1 MKIIYM
7 GTPHI
12 AVEPLKTLFNH
23 PDIKIPMVVCQP
35 DRPKGRGKKM
45 SPPPVKEFAIENNI
59 KVYQPDTLKNNK
71 NAIEI
76 FREISPDFLVVVAYG
91 KILPTEI
98 LSIPRFAPINIHFS
112 LLPKYRGAA
121 PVNWAIVNGE
131 KYTGVTT
138 MIISEGLDKGDIL
151 LQKSTDVDK
160 KTSIEL
166 SEELSEMGAELVC
179 ETISNFS
186 NIKPQKQDDSKSSY
200 APIIKKQDGLIDW
213 RNDAYYIERQIR
225 GFQPWPSAYTF
236 LNGKLMKIF
245 SAEVIDTDGQHI
257 AGEVIYVDKK
267 SFIVK
272 CGNNSLKILELQME
286 GKKRTSAERFL
297 MGSKLDT
304 GTKLG

>member
-12 AVEPLKTLFNH
+12 AIKPLKSLLNH

-35 DRPKGRGKKM
+35 DKPKGRGGKIA
-45 SPPPVKEFAIENNI
+45 PPPVKEFAIENNI

-76 FREISPDFLVVVAYG
+76 FREVSPDFLVVVAYG
-91 KILPTEI
+91 KLLPTEI

-138 MIISEGLDKGDIL
+138 MTISEGLDKGDIL
-151 LQKSTDVDK
+151 LQKSTEVDK

-213 RNDAYYIERQIR
+213 HNDAYYIERQIR

-245 SAEVIDTDGQHI
+245 SAEVIDTDRQYL

-297 MGSKLDT
+297 MGSKLET

>member
-7 GTPHI
+7 GTPYI

>member
-12 AVEPLKTLFNH
+12 AIKPLEKLFNH
-23 PDIKIPMVVCQP
+23 PDIDIPLVICQP
-35 DRPKGRGKKM
+35 DKPKGRGKKM
-45 SPPPVKEFAIENNI
+45 SQPPVKEFAIDNNI
-59 KVYQPDTLKNNK
+59 KVYQPDTLKNNTQ
-71 NAIEI
+71 AVEI
-76 FREISPDFLVVVAYG
+76 LRKISPDFFVVVAYG
-91 KILPTEI
+91 KILPVQI

-121 PVNWAIVNGE
+121 PVNWTIINGD
-131 KYTGVTT
+131 KYTGVST
-138 MIISEGLDKGDIL
+138 MIMSEGLDKGDIL
-151 LQKSTDVDK
+151 LQKSTDIDK

-166 SEELSEMGAELVC
+166 SEELSEMGADLIC
-179 ETISNFS
+179 QTITNFQH
-186 NIKPQKQDDSKSSY
+186 IKPRKQDESKSSY

-213 RNDAYYIERQIR
+213 DNDACYIERQIR

-245 SAEVIDTDGQHI
+245 KAEVIDNNREY
-257 AGEVIYVDKK
+257 ANGEIVSVDKK

-272 CGNNSLKILELQME
+272 CGNNSLQILELQME
-286 GKKRTSAERFL
+286 GKKRTSAESFL
-297 MGSKLDT
+297 AGSKLET

>member
-12 AVEPLKTLFNH
+12 AVKPLEKLFNH
-23 PDIKIPMVVCQP
+23 PDIDIPLVICQP
-35 DRPKGRGKKM
+35 DKPKGRGKKM
-45 SPPPVKEFAIENNI
+45 SQPPVKEFAIDNNI
-59 KVYQPDTLKNNK
+59 KVYQPDTLKNNTQ
-71 NAIEI
+71 AVEI
-76 FREISPDFLVVVAYG
+76 LRKISPDFFVVVAYG
-91 KILPTEI
+91 KILPVQI

-121 PVNWAIVNGE
+121 PVNWTIINGD
-131 KYTGVTT
+131 KYTGVST
-138 MIISEGLDKGDIL
+138 MIMSEGLDKGDIL
-151 LQKSTDVDK
+151 LQKSTDIDK

-166 SEELSEMGAELVC
+166 SEELSEMGADLIC
-179 ETISNFS
+179 QTITNFQH
-186 NIKPQKQDDSKSSY
+186 IKPRKQDESKSSY

-213 RNDAYYIERQIR
+213 DNDACYIERQIR

-245 SAEVIDTDGQHI
+245 KAEVIDNNREY
-257 AGEVIYVDKK
+257 ANGEIVSVDKK

-272 CGNNSLKILELQME
+272 CGNNSLQILELQME
-286 GKKRTSAERFL
+286 GKKRTSAESFL
-297 MGSKLDT
+297 AGSKLET